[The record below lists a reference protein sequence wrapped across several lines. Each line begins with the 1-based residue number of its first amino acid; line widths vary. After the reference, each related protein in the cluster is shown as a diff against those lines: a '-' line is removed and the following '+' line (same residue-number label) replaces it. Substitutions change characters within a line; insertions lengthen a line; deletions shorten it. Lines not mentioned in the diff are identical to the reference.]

1 MFKLENVHYG
11 SILQIHHMVFESHR
25 VTCIVGESGAGK
37 STLLKLLN
45 KMAIP
50 DSGDIYYKG
59 ELLHDRDPIKHRR
72 EVVMLPQTPLIFPGT
87 IAENLQLG
95 RLFSEKEAAAQD
107 ELNRVL
113 DIVCLSKSVDEDT
126 EDLSGGEKQRLA
138 LARVL
143 LMNPAVY
150 LLDEPS
156 SALDEQTEKTVIKQ
170 FINEVRRQ
178 GGTIIM
184 VTHSNNLANQYS
196 EHVITIKKK
205 KV

>member
-1 MFKLENVHYG
+1 MFMLENVQYG
-11 SILQIHHMVFESHR
+11 SILQIHKMVVESHQ

-45 KMAIP
+45 KMVIP

-59 ELLHDRDPIKHRR
+59 ELLQDRDPINHRR

-107 ELNRVL
+107 ELKRVL
-113 DIVCLSKSVDEDT
+113 DICCLSKSVDEDA

-143 LMNPAVY
+143 LMKPSVY

-156 SALDEQTEKTVIKQ
+156 SALDEQTEKTVIEQ
-170 FINEVRRQ
+170 FIKEVQ
-178 GGTIIM
+178 KQEGTIVM
-184 VTHSNNLANQYS
+184 VTHSNNLAS
-196 EHVITIKKK
+196 EYGDHVITIKKK

>member
-1 MFKLENVHYG
+1 MFTLENVHYG
-11 SILQIHHMVFESHR
+11 SILQIHHMILESQR

-50 DSGDIYYKG
+50 DSGDIYFKG
-59 ELLHDRDPIKHRR
+59 ELLHDRDPIEHRR

-95 RLFSEKEAAAQD
+95 RSFSEKEEAAQD
-107 ELNRVL
+107 ELKRVL
-113 DIVCLSKSVDEDT
+113 DIVCLSKSVDEDA

-143 LMNPAVY
+143 LMKPSVY

-156 SALDEQTEKTVIKQ
+156 SALDEQTEKTVIEQ
-170 FINEVRRQ
+170 FIKEVQ
-178 GGTIIM
+178 KQEGTIVM
-184 VTHSNNLANQYS
+184 VTHSNNLAS
-196 EHVITIKKK
+196 EYGDHVITIKKK